1 MIKSTKIENTEFV
14 MSKDELTYAE
24 VIEDFEEAS
33 SIHILTYNGPMSR
46 FSTS

>member
-24 VIEDFEEAS
+24 VICLGE
-33 SIHILTYNGPMSR
+33 ILKNWQNMMDKIL
-46 FSTS
+46 

>member
-1 MIKSTKIENTEFV
+1 MIESTKIENAEFV

-33 SIHILTYNGPMSR
+33 SIHILLIIFQKIKVIY
-46 FSTS
+46 